1 MIGFWNKRQTP
12 VWSLSESLAPETS
25 SIFNFVRS
33 SSIMMAGKGG
43 KLKKNLYT
51 FAPLE
56 LLTLPWL
63 QSTPVQENQFMLV
76 AMNNMD

>member
-1 MIGFWNKRQTP
+1 
-12 VWSLSESLAPETS
+12 
-25 SIFNFVRS
+25 
-33 SSIMMAGKGG
+33 MMAGKGG

-76 AMNNMD
+76 AMNNMDWVTP